1 MTTYYTHL
9 TSPAGPLQL
18 VGDGEILQ
26 QLSFVTSAQ
35 VKQIPNHWIENTEP
49 FINCQAQL
57 TAYFKGDLQQ
67 FEIPLLPK
75 GTVFQLQILHQLQ
88 QIPYGTTCSYM
99 DVARAMGSPKAVRA
113 VGAAMG
119 RNPIAII
126 VPCHRV
132 VGSNGCLTGFA
143 GGLKTKAHL
152 LQLEGSLNQYK
163 YHADTSPSA

>member
-1 MTTYYTHL
+1 MTTYYTYL
-9 TSPAGPLQL
+9 TSPVGPLQL
-18 VGDGEILQ
+18 VGDGEVLQ

-35 VKQIPNHWIENTEP
+35 VKQIPNHWIANKEP
-49 FINCQAQL
+49 FINCQVQL
-57 TAYFKGDLQQ
+57 TAYFKGDLQR
-67 FEIPLLPK
+67 FDIPLLPK
-75 GTVFQLQILHQLQ
+75 GTAFQLQVLHQLQ
-88 QIPYGTTCSYM
+88 HIPYGNTCSYM

-132 VGSNGCLTGFA
+132 VGSNGSLTGFA

-152 LQLEGSLNQYK
+152 LQLEGSLSQYK
-163 YHADTSPSA
+163 YHANTTP